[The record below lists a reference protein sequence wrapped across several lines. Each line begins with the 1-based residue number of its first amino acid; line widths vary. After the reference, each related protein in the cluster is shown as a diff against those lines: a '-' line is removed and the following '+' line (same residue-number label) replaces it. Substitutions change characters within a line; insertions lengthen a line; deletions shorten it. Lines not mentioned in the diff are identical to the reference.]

1 MESRIKMLREKR
13 GLIQELLAVEIGV
26 TQQMLS
32 KYEKDITIIKVDV
45 LKRIAEYFNVT
56 TDYLL
61 GLSDMKRD
69 LSGQIKMNETL
80 DEYYDLIEVYRRMD
94 GYDREMVWSILAY
107 AERGERE
114 KLIQFVTDIIEDG
127 RLRPSEEINTGNI
140 VTDSL
145 VGYWKKKAEDAGIE
159 FLTDLS
165 IPMEMPFRGADISLI
180 MGNLLENAVEGAGRA
195 EGRKY
200 IRLKMKYDK
209 NNLLITIENSYR
221 GKLAKGKGEELRTT
235 KTDTSNHG
243 IGLPSVRRAADKY
256 QGVLSVDTT
265 EPGRFLAR
273 VVLYGS

>member
-1 MESRIKMLREKR
+1 
-13 GLIQELLAVEIGV
+13 
-26 TQQMLS
+26 
-32 KYEKDITIIKVDV
+32 
-45 LKRIAEYFNVT
+45 
-56 TDYLL
+56 
-61 GLSDMKRD
+61 
-69 LSGQIKMNETL
+69 
-80 DEYYDLIEVYRRMD
+80 
-94 GYDREMVWSILAY
+94 
-107 AERGERE
+107 
-114 KLIQFVTDIIEDG
+114 
-127 RLRPSEEINTGNI
+127 
-140 VTDSL
+140 
-145 VGYWKKKAEDAGIE
+145 
-159 FLTDLS
+159 
-165 IPMEMPFRGADISLI
+165 